1 MYQICSFVVANQ
13 EFLAPRLVIL
23 VLLHTEIMSRCV
35 HKFWTNNW
43 IRFDPSDKM
52 EASSRMF
59 FSNETDKIVFSEGIY
74 FDLIVSV
81 STVNSL
87 RITVLQ
93 VFVIF

>member
-1 MYQICSFVVANQ
+1 M
-13 EFLAPRLVIL
+13 
-23 VLLHTEIMSRCV
+23 
-35 HKFWTNNW
+35 K
-43 IRFDPSDKM
+43 
-52 EASSRMF
+52 ASSRMF